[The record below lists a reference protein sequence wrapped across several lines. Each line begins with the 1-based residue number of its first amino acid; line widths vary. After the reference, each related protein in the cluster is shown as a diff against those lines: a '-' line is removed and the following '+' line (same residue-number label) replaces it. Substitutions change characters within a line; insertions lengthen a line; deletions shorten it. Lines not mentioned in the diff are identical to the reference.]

1 MLGAKFAGGTTV
13 GAEGHLPVLGKFV
26 ELQGLER
33 LVLRGDHGLCRK
45 TIYG

>member
-1 MLGAKFAGGTTV
+1 MLGAKFAGGTAV
-13 GAEGHLPVLGKFV
+13 GAKGHLPVLGKFV